1 MSLFKR
7 IITLTLVLTMMTGC
21 SFVNNAGAQKV
32 FNFAD
37 SGYVTSLDASKA
49 IDETSTNVIQ
59 AFGDGLYAYNVKSK
73 LKPAIAK
80 SMKVSDDGKTYTFE
94 IRKNVKWSNGDPV
107 TAEDFVYA
115 WKRAL
120 SMRSDASKLLTSY
133 GAAIAGADEIY
144 NGRKSADTLGVY
156 VKDKKLVVNLAYKTS
171 RFMDLVTQPVFFPLN
186 QKFVEEQGDKYAT
199 SPKTLLSCG
208 TYKVSSI
215 SKDKITLKK
224 NKTCYIAKK
233 TNIDRVN
240 MYFGISNEDK
250 IKMLS
255 LIHISEPTRH

>member
-94 IRKNVKWSNGDPV
+94 IRKKCEMV
-107 TAEDFVYA
+107 
-115 WKRAL
+115 
-120 SMRSDASKLLTSY
+120 
-133 GAAIAGADEIY
+133 
-144 NGRKSADTLGVY
+144 
-156 VKDKKLVVNLAYKTS
+156 
-171 RFMDLVTQPVFFPLN
+171 
-186 QKFVEEQGDKYAT
+186 
-199 SPKTLLSCG
+199 
-208 TYKVSSI
+208 
-215 SKDKITLKK
+215 
-224 NKTCYIAKK
+224 
-233 TNIDRVN
+233 
-240 MYFGISNEDK
+240 
-250 IKMLS
+250 
-255 LIHISEPTRH
+255 